1 MLNFRQRR
9 LFSKFQIP
17 EPTGLVES
25 GQECGGPT
33 QLLDRQ
39 TFGAVEAVKIGAPG
53 FSRLWRGLAEVGKG
67 EPDFHL
73 PELILVTGI
82 ADGALHFDGALHPFG
97 SVAPITLKR
106 FGDAFWIK
114 IVGDNGVEDTTQR
127 VPLEFEITAQLFGCN
142 EELDDLFL
150 PEFTIAVGE
159 SGLDVHVLTSPCQVE
174 RRLIVPEAH
183 FSMLPLRP
191 GAIVLKKRLEPRGF
205 GPGRFV

>member
-1 MLNFRQRR
+1 MITSLGFIVVCRSRGEGAQRKGR

-25 GQECGGPT
+25 GQERGRPT
-33 QLLDRQ
+33 QLFDWQ
-39 TFGAVEAVKIGAPG
+39 TFGAVEAVEIGAPG
-53 FSRLWRGLAEVGKG
+53 LSGLWRGLAEIGKG

-73 PELILVTGI
+73 PEFILVTGI
-82 ADGALHFDGALHPFG
+82 TDGALHFDGALHAFG

-106 FGDAFWIK
+106 FGDTSWIK

-127 VPLEFEITAQLFGCN
+127 VPLEFEITAQLFRCN

-159 SGLDVHVLTSPCQVE
+159 SGLDVHVFASPCQV
-174 RRLIVPEAH
+174 
-183 FSMLPLRP
+183 
-191 GAIVLKKRLEPRGF
+191 
-205 GPGRFV
+205 